1 MTHLSVLSLFLV
13 AAGGLALSHAA
24 GSAPD
29 DRLFT
34 GDGAL
39 RLIGQATGG
48 QGQGGAGAGGA
59 GGDSGG
65 FDAKGLPVG
74 PAAAATIP
82 VPVQITGVLNR
93 SAQVCDNVPREYA
106 IDCVVVH
113 LKQAISVT
121 PQTGDYAEV
130 RKVLSDTVVKLER
143 IVADNRDE
151 TKPLIRLQTGG
162 AGGPATARMRAIRPE
177 TVNRAN
183 ADAARVLA
191 EAQTVLLR
199 SSSAQTR
206 AKLEY
211 VRIAEAV
218 GSNKVLLRS

>member
-1 MTHLSVLSLFLV
+1 MTDLSVLSLFLV
-13 AAGGLALSHAA
+13 AAGGLAFS
-24 GSAPD
+24 SAEYPASG
-29 DRLFT
+29 DRLFS
-34 GDGAL
+34 GDGTPQ
-39 RLIGQATGG
+39 LIGQSTGG
-48 QGQGGAGAGGA
+48 QGQTGSGTGGLGGE
-59 GGDSGG
+59 SGG
-65 FDAKGLPVG
+65 FDARGLPVG
-74 PAAAATIP
+74 PAVAASIP

-93 SAQVCDNVPREYA
+93 SALVCASVTREYA
-106 IDCVVVH
+106 IDCVIVH

-121 PQTGDYAEV
+121 PHTGDYAEV
-130 RKVLSDTVVKLER
+130 RKVLSDTVNRLEK
-143 IVADNRDE
+143 IVADNRDD

-162 AGGPATARMRAIRPE
+162 AGGPATARMRAIRPD

-199 SSSAQTR
+199 SASAQTR